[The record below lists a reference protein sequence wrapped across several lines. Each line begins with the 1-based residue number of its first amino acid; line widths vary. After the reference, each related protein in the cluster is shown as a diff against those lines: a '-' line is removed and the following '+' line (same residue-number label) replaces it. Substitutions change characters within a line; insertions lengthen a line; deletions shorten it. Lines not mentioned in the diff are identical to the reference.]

1 MPRALRCDVAEH
13 LYLALNRGNQRD
25 TIFDKDGDFEAFL
38 TVSQGQRDGRAR
50 LALVKEIC
58 RLADRSCAR
67 PAQGR
72 IGATPPSLSRSGEGD
87 L

>member
-38 TVSQGQRDGRAR
+38 TVSLGQSDGRAR
-50 LALVKEIC
+50 LGLVKEIC
-58 RLADRSCAR
+58 KLADR
-67 PAQGR
+67 GR
-72 IGATPPSLSRSGEGD
+72 GHVRGTKTTCRKVVSTPVF
-87 L
+87 